1 MNNAAFKLEKYIFD
15 QANLNLS
22 NLKAETT
29 FNIDFIPSGEFYVD
43 KDKYVLTFLFTAKD
57 AESNAEIAFVRCIAT
72 FLFRDMNADKEI
84 PEYFYTNSIAI
95 LFPYIRAFV
104 STLTLQAN
112 VVPIVLPILNLSDL
126 KDTLKA
132 HTKRI

>member
-15 QANLNLS
+15 QAKLDLS
-22 NLKAETT
+22 QLKAETT
-29 FNIDFIPSGEFYVD
+29 FNIDFLPSGVFYAEN
-43 KDKYVLTFLFTAKD
+43 DKYVLTFVFTAKD
-57 AESNAEIAFVRCIAT
+57 ADTDKEIAFVRCIAT
-72 FLFRDMNADKEI
+72 FLFRDMNEDKEI

-126 KDTLKA
+126 KDTLMA
-132 HTKRI
+132 HTQRM

>member
-15 QANLNLS
+15 QAKLDLS
-22 NLKAETT
+22 QLKAETT
-29 FNIDFIPSGEFYVD
+29 FNIDFLPSGVFYAEN
-43 KDKYVLTFLFTAKD
+43 DKYVLTFVFTAKD
-57 AESNAEIAFVRCIAT
+57 ADTVKEIAFVRCIAT
-72 FLFRDMNADKEI
+72 FLFRDMNEDKEI

-126 KDTLKA
+126 KDTLMA
-132 HTKRI
+132 HTQRM